1 MCWGEIPIYPTLVIL
16 FESVGRCRLSVE
28 TAEFIARERHSR
40 LKTNNTGVKISVE
53 NEGENW
59 GGGVSGG
66 EERER
71 DLQKMTKTQKRTDK
85 HDKERTRESKIAKL
99 R

>member
-59 GGGVSGG
+59 GGG